1 MESVPAVNVLMKDL
15 AFVHWYFCIAWSLS
29 ELLNDCCKLDVSRE
43 EWGCVAGKW
52 QAWHKI
58 AKPAIILRFLV
69 MIHGRSHV
77 DAWVFRGIPNF
88 FFQTI
93 KYISKYVHIYRL
105 CGLNFLLS
113 ELEISP
119 TRHVRSHWSTPLS
132 PDTSPTTSPL
142 SGPLDLIG
150 LARLR
155 SWFSKMSSGSVVL
168 RGEATKLKNQPS
180 RQGRCAMHG

>member
-1 MESVPAVNVLMKDL
+1 M
-15 AFVHWYFCIAWSLS
+15 HGYS
-29 ELLNDCCKLDVSRE
+29 EEYPTFS
-43 EWGCVAGKW
+43 
-52 QAWHKI
+52 
-58 AKPAIILRFLV
+58 
-69 MIHGRSHV
+69 
-77 DAWVFRGIPNF
+77 
-88 FFQTI
+88 FQTI

-119 TRHVRSHWSTPLS
+119 TRHVRSHWSTLS

-155 SWFSKMSSGSVVL
+155 SWFSKMSSGSMVKHGGKG
-168 RGEATKLKNQPS
+168 REATKLKNQPS